1 MINEYGFT
9 EARNDFSRVFNSVY
23 NELKPAI
30 IKRNRD
36 QEILMVRKDLLR
48 AYLTPV
54 EFKVEVYR
62 EEDGS
67 ITLSMDALE
76 IAVNAPDMDR
86 AVEELVKELK
96 DYTTEYLERSM
107 LFLNSP
113 NRKPHFPYILRL
125 MLCDS
130 DEEIKSLFRLSH
142 AS

>member
-9 EARNDFSRVFNSVY
+9 EAKNDFSKVFNTVY

-30 IKRNRD
+30 IKRRKD
-36 QEILMVRKDLLR
+36 QEILMLRKDLLR
-48 AYLTPV
+48 DYLPA
-54 EFKVEVYR
+54 EFKVEIYR
-62 EEDGS
+62 EKDGT
-67 ITLSMDALE
+67 ITLSMDTLE
-76 IAVNAPDMDR
+76 IAVNAPNMES
-86 AVEELVKELK
+86 ALEELIKELI
-96 DYTTEYLERSM
+96 DYAKEYLERSQ

-130 DEEIKSLFRLSH
+130 DEEIKALLKLNY